1 VTSRVGVAI
10 LARAPI
16 PGAAKTRLIP
26 ALGAEGAARLQ
37 RWMLQRTVAM
47 ALVADVGPVSLWCAG
62 DPAHPDFAVCRA
74 FGRVDLQPQPEGD
87 LGERMLAAIASSST
101 PAGTLVI
108 GTDCPALGAAQLR
121 ESARAL
127 GDHDA
132 VVIPAEDGGYVLI
145 GMKTPAPEAFAGVDW
160 GSAATCASWPRPG
173 SASPRWAGAG
183 RKRTRCGMSTCRRTS
198 TALFAGI
205 IPTPSSASAVEIAT
219 SFCTGPETPCV
230 AAWRNPGLP
239 EKERH
244 HAEATRRLSRE
255 LSLAERLQLKMHL
268 AMCGGCRNF
277 SRRWIYCA
285 MRANATSV

>member
-1 VTSRVGVAI
+1 MTSRVGVAI
-10 LARAPI
+10 LARAPV

-26 ALGAEGAARLQ
+26 ALGAVGAARLQ

-74 FGRVDLQPQPEGD
+74 FGRVDLHPQAEGD
-87 LGERMLAAIASSST
+87 LGERMLAAVASSPT

-127 GDHDA
+127 GGNDA

-160 GSAATCASWPRPG
+160 GSARVMAQTRQRLAALGWRWHEADPLWDVDLPQDLERLYANYPDASAIRD
-173 SASPRWAGAG
+173 GAG
-183 RKRTRCGMSTCRRTS
+183 K
-198 TALFAGI
+198 
-205 IPTPSSASAVEIAT
+205 P
-219 SFCTGPETPCV
+219 
-230 AAWRNPGLP
+230 
-239 EKERH
+239 
-244 HAEATRRLSRE
+244 AE
-255 LSLAERLQLKMHL
+255 
-268 AMCGGCRNF
+268 
-277 SRRWIYCA
+277 
-285 MRANATSV
+285 

>member
-1 VTSRVGVAI
+1 MW
-10 LARAPI
+10 

-160 GSAATCASWPRPG
+160 GSARVMAQTRQRLAALGW
-173 SASPRWAGAG
+173 RWQEADPLWDVDLPQDLD
-183 RKRTRCGMSTCRRTS
+183 R
-198 TALFAGI
+198 LFAGY
-205 IPTPSSASAVEIAT
+205 PDAPDVRDDA
-219 SFCTGPETPCV
+219 G
-230 AAWRNPGLP
+230 
-239 EKERH
+239 
-244 HAEATRRLSRE
+244 EA
-255 LSLAERLQLKMHL
+255 HD
-268 AMCGGCRNF
+268 
-277 SRRWIYCA
+277 
-285 MRANATSV
+285 

>member
-1 VTSRVGVAI
+1 MTSRVGVAI

-26 ALGAEGAARLQ
+26 VLGAAGAARLQ

-160 GSAATCASWPRPG
+160 GSARVMAQTRQRLAALGW
-173 SASPRWAGAG
+173 RWQEADPLWDVDLPQDLD
-183 RKRTRCGMSTCRRTS
+183 R
-198 TALFAGI
+198 LFAGY
-205 IPTPSSASAVEIAT
+205 PDAPDVRDDA
-219 SFCTGPETPCV
+219 G
-230 AAWRNPGLP
+230 
-239 EKERH
+239 
-244 HAEATRRLSRE
+244 EA
-255 LSLAERLQLKMHL
+255 HD
-268 AMCGGCRNF
+268 
-277 SRRWIYCA
+277 
-285 MRANATSV
+285 